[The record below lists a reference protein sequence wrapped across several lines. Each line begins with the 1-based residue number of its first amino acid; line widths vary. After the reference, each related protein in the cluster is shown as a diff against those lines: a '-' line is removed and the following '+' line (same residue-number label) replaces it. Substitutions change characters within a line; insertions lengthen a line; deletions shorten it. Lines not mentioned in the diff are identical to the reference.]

1 MTPASYAMD
10 AAIRI
15 RFAIGLGAIASV
27 ALFGSAD
34 GPTSRNAAIVAEA
47 RTGEVWKQRHAA
59 LVERAK
65 KGNADVVFAGD
76 SLTQRW
82 EAEGKTVWDEAFAAW
97 KPANLGISG
106 DRTQHLLWRLS
117 IGQELAGLDPKV
129 IVLLIGTNNL
139 GSNSPAE
146 IAAGVR
152 AIVAECRRQ
161 KPKAQILLLGLFP
174 RSGRPVAEGAEF
186 APALGLNSKFAETN
200 TRLQTLEDETV
211 VTFLDIGE
219 KFLDQKGNL
228 PAALMPDFLHL
239 SPEGYRVWAANLRQ
253 PVEQLLSGEPSPRR
267 AAKRAERRVDGLRG
281 RLMMWVSSA
290 SR

>member
-1 MTPASYAMD
+1 MD
-10 AAIRI
+10 AAIRA
-15 RFAIGLGAIASV
+15 RFVVALAAIAAV

-34 GPTSRNAAIVAEA
+34 GPTNRNAAIVAEP
-47 RTGEVWKQRHAA
+47 RTGEAWKLRHAG

-82 EAEGKTVWDEAFAAW
+82 ETEGKAVWDEAFAAW
-97 KPANLGISG
+97 KPVNLGIGG

-139 GSNSPAE
+139 AHNSPAE

-152 AIVAECRRQ
+152 AVVAECRKQ
-161 KPKAQILLLGLFP
+161 KPKAEILVMGLFP
-174 RSGRPVAEGAEF
+174 RSGRPVSEGAQF

-200 TRLQTLEDETV
+200 TRLQKLDDETG

-219 KFLDQKGNL
+219 TFLDQKGNL
-228 PAALMPDFLHL
+228 LATLMPDFLHL
-239 SPEGYRVWAANLRQ
+239 SSEGYRVWAAALRQ
-253 PVEQLLSGEPSPRR
+253 PVDQLLSGKPSPRR
-267 AAKRAERRVDGLRG
+267 AAKRAARRVDGLRG
-281 RLMMWVSSA
+281 RLMMWVSDG